1 MDSNSNKK
9 QMDDPLQTITEE
21 KIREA
26 GGQIT
31 FERAFEYVC
40 SEYVSKRI
48 VWPSICEVR
57 AEVDDNYGKYVT
69 GFQPLKNGITRTFC
83 SCPAEKQFCKHAAA
97 LGITWVQDPETFFN
111 MESLPEMLK
120 KKSRKELEELIMQI
134 IYKRTE
140 CLTLLGIE
148 GFAEDKK
155 YDNDEWFDEDEYG
168 Y

>member
-1 MDSNSNKK
+1 
-9 QMDDPLQTITEE
+9 
-21 KIREA
+21 
-26 GGQIT
+26 
-31 FERAFEYVC
+31 
-40 SEYVSKRI
+40 
-48 VWPSICEVR
+48 
-57 AEVDDNYGKYVT
+57 
-69 GFQPLKNGITRTFC
+69 
-83 SCPAEKQFCKHAAA
+83 
-97 LGITWVQDPETFFN
+97 
-111 MESLPEMLK
+111 MLK

>member
-1 MDSNSNKK
+1 M
-9 QMDDPLQTITEE
+9 
-21 KIREA
+21 
-26 GGQIT
+26 
-31 FERAFEYVC
+31 
-40 SEYVSKRI
+40 
-48 VWPSICEVR
+48 
-57 AEVDDNYGKYVT
+57 
-69 GFQPLKNGITRTFC
+69 
-83 SCPAEKQFCKHAAA
+83 QFCKHAAA
-97 LGITWVQDPETFFN
+97 LGITWVQDPETLFN

-155 YDNDEWFDEDEYG
+155 YDNDEWLDEDEYG